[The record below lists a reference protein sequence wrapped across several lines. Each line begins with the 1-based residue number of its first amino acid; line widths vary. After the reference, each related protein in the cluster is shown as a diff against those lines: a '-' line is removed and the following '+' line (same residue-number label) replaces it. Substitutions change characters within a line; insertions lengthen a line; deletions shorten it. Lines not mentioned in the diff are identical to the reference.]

1 MFSIKFF
8 TKNLLRI
15 VGAITLVAITSS
27 VATAQTKEP
36 LTWSVNLSLTGPL
49 AYSGE
54 LQAKGFEEFAEWVNQ
69 NGGIRGRKLT
79 IITDDTQYK
88 VAVSVANLKR
98 AQSKASISFASGD
111 GTPWVRAV
119 SPENNQTHKILMS
132 SGSFASDLVD
142 TVKYPLHFVPGP
154 NYTDQII
161 MLLEHIKKTHPG
173 PAPARVAFIYS
184 STEFGRDPI
193 PASKAHARQ
202 LGLEVVLDEE
212 TAFTAVDVS
221 PVVVKMRGA
230 KPDYTI
236 FQGYA
241 TSVWPEVIRLS
252 REYGLKSQFMGTIW
266 AMDRGIIVKLGK
278 AADGYTGVSPYTF
291 KSTGSKDEVLVAID
305 ALRRK
310 NDPAYDGYPTIPYMQ
325 SWFSALM
332 AKRAM
337 EITIDAGKPIT
348 GENLAKALR
357 DLKDWNTGGVF
368 GVPVNISGN
377 RVPVGRIYK
386 YDASKN
392 FEPVPISDWI
402 VVNK

>member
-1 MFSIKFF
+1 MFSIKGFI
-8 TKNLLRI
+8 KNFLG
-15 VGAITLVAITSS
+15 VVVAMAFAAITSFS
-27 VATAQTKEP
+27 ASAQSKEP
-36 LTWSVNLSLTGPL
+36 LTWSVHLSLTGPL

-54 LQAKGFEEFAEWVNQ
+54 LQAKGFEEFAQWVNQ
-69 NGGIRGRKLT
+69 NGGIRGRKLSV
-79 IITDDTQYK
+79 IIDDTQYK
-88 VAVSVANLKR
+88 VAIGVANLKR
-98 AQSKASISFASGD
+98 AQSKTSISFASGD
-111 GTPWVRAV
+111 GTPWVRTV
-119 SPENNQTHKILMS
+119 SPENNQTNKILMS

-142 TVKYPLHFVPGP
+142 TTKYPLHFVPGP

-161 MLLEHIKKTHPG
+161 MLLEHIKKSHQG
-173 PAPARVAFIYS
+173 SAPARIAFIYS

-193 PASKAHARQ
+193 QASKTHAQ
-202 LGLEVVLDEE
+202 KLGFEVVMDEE

-221 PVVVKMRGA
+221 PVVVKMRTA
-230 KPDYTI
+230 RPDYTI

-241 TSVWPEVIRLS
+241 TSVWPEVIRLA

-266 AMDRGIIVKLGK
+266 AMDRGIITKLGK
-278 AADGYTGVSPYTF
+278 VADGYTGVSPYAYT
-291 KSTGSKDEVLVAID
+291 STGSKDEVLAAID

-357 DLKDWNTGGVF
+357 ELKDWNTGGMF
-368 GVPVNISGN
+368 GVPVTISGN

-386 YDASKN
+386 YDAGKN

-402 VVNK
+402 VVK